1 MPEPMMNLLRDL
13 PGAEPDPAR
22 AERTRLRCRSRLAA
36 RPRVS
41 TSSAPSVRGSSGSKA
56 LLWQPVV
63 AVLGV
68 AYLAEALVQALRA
81 YGIP

>member
-1 MPEPMMNLLRDL
+1 MSEPMINLLRDL
-13 PGAEPDPAR
+13 PGADPDPAR
-22 AERTRLRCRSRLAA
+22 AQRTRLRCRARLAA

-41 TSSAPSVRGSSGSKA
+41 TSSAPSPRGKKG
-56 LLWQPVV
+56 LLWQPLI